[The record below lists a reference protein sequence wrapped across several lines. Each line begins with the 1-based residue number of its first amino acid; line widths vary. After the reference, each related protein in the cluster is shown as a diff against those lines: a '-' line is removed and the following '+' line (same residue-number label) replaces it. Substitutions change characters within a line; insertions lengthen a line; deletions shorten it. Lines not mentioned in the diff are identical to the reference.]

1 MNVIKVSFVPSSE
14 AWEYK
19 ICIQLLHSSDPSLA
33 GIVIA
38 ILVIVAVITVL
49 VIIIIIIVGRDK
61 QQKVCPVKQVEE
73 KKEKPVDEKQCIQ

>member
-1 MNVIKVSFVPSSE
+1 MCNECEQGYNLNQESNQCQQDGLSPGVI
-14 AWEYK
+14 
-19 ICIQLLHSSDPSLA
+19 A

-61 QQKVCPVKQVEE
+61 EQKVCPEKQVDE
-73 KKEKPVDEKQCIQ
+73 KKEKPVDEKQCMQ